1 MGNIE
6 QLVEELSKDAAAVK
20 PAPHPFLLS
29 LKWLAVATAYLVIS
43 LAISGMRADLAHALQ
58 NPWFIAEIVALSGIF
73 ITTALSAAV
82 LAFPD
87 LHQQRRTAFAPV
99 WMFALLV
106 LVMIFAWR
114 ADAPPAPLPTYHGF
128 ECTLNILL
136 LSLLPSAGIFY
147 AMRSLASTHP
157 RLSGIVALLFAFSTG
172 ALWLRLYE
180 PTDSIIHVIEW
191 HYLPMIAVGMLGM
204 WLGKKLLRW

>member
-1 MGNIE
+1 MRNIE

-20 PAPHPFLLS
+20 LAPHPFLLS
-29 LKWLAVATAYLVIS
+29 LKWLAVATAYLVVS
-43 LAISGMRADLAHALQ
+43 LAISGVRADLAHALQ

-99 WMFALLV
+99 WAFALFV
-106 LVMIFAWR
+106 LVMFFAWR
-114 ADAPPAPLPTYHGF
+114 ADAPPAPLPMHDF
-128 ECTLNILL
+128 KCTVNILL

-147 AMRSLASTHP
+147 AMRGLASTHP

-180 PTDSIIHVIEW
+180 PNDSIIHVIEW
-191 HYLPMIAVGMLGM
+191 HYLPMIAVGLLGL